1 MYLANERTFLTW
13 MHSATF
19 LSTASIA
26 IIAYADHNPWS
37 QLYGVMLL
45 PVAIGFIVYAMVQ
58 CKSPPLPQKM
68 FLSVVEK
75 KRFTWHRKMWHLHLY
90 VCSIL
95 FLTLIFL

>member
-26 IIAYADHNPWS
+26 IIAYADQNPWS

-58 CKSPPLPQKM
+58 CKFPTNKE
-68 FLSVVEK
+68 FLLAVII
-75 KRFTWHRKMWHLHLY
+75 TD
-90 VCSIL
+90 
-95 FLTLIFL
+95 

>member
-1 MYLANERTFLTW
+1 VYLANERTFLTW

-58 CKSPPLPQKM
+58 CKFQKIKNVA
-68 FLSVVEK
+68 FVVEK
-75 KRFTWHRKMWHLHLY
+75 KG
-90 VCSIL
+90 
-95 FLTLIFL
+95 

>member
-58 CKSPPLPQKM
+58 CKFQKIKNVA
-68 FLSVVEK
+68 FVVEK
-75 KRFTWHRKMWHLHLY
+75 KG
-90 VCSIL
+90 
-95 FLTLIFL
+95 